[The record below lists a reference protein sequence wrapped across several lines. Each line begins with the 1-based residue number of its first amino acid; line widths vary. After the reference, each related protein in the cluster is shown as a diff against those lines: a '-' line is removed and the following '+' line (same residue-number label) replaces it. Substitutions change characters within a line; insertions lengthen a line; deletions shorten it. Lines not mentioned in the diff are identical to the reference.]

1 MKLLL
6 DDIHLSKNGRLKKNI
21 EYIVVA
27 VAAAIF
33 TFYHAILTSLV
44 IARID
49 SLDLSFL
56 YIFAVEWAAF
66 LPLGLAMVA
75 VIWVGKRRKD
85 LFFNLTLT
93 TVITHLVVASIIFV
107 IHSFWQI
114 YINSIF
120 LVGNVDLSTF
130 RSDFMSFLEMRYL
143 VYITMIGLVGGLLK
157 LREQT
162 EISEKASML
171 SLELQK
177 VRLKEIELKMNPEI
191 IYPNLEFIKKRAIEK
206 PEEASQMVIL
216 MAGLLRKLV
225 DNIGEEKVRLNE
237 EVLLFRMYMDLV
249 KLRLS
254 RTIDIK
260 AQLKKLGENYRVPSM
275 VFLIPL
281 FEELFFGSYKIYTE
295 DITSVFMYA
304 EKKSKT
310 ESVIKIVLN
319 GLSTKENLQEYL
331 DNEPLFE
338 SINKLIGDFADE
350 KFVLSAVVEEH
361 FLTLKINS
369 YKAEAVESY

>member
-6 DDIHLSKNGRLKKNI
+6 NDIHFSKNERLKKNI

-66 LPLGLAMVA
+66 LPLGLAMIA
-75 VIWVGKRRKD
+75 VIWVGKRKKD
-85 LFFNLTLT
+85 LFFNLTLI
-93 TVITHLVVASIIFV
+93 TVLTHLVVAAIIFV

-120 LVGNVDLSTF
+120 LVGNVDLNTF

-191 IYPNLEFIKKRAIEK
+191 IYPNLEFIKMRAIEK

-237 EVLLFRMYMDLV
+237 EVLLFQMYMDLV

-260 AQLKKLGENYRVPSM
+260 TQLKKLGENYRVPSM

-295 DITSVFMYA
+295 EITSVFMYA
-304 EKKSKT
+304 ERKSKKK
-310 ESVIKIVLN
+310 SVIKIMLN

-361 FLTLKINS
+361 FLTLNIDS
-369 YKAEAVESY
+369 YKMEVAESY

>member
-93 TVITHLVVASIIFV
+93 TVITHLIVASIIFV

-369 YKAEAVESY
+369 YKVEVVENH

>member
-6 DDIHLSKNGRLKKNI
+6 NDIHFSKNERLKRNI

-66 LPLGLAMVA
+66 LPLGLAMIA
-75 VIWVGKRRKD
+75 VIWVGKRKKD
-85 LFFNLTLT
+85 LFFNLTLV
-93 TVITHLVVASIIFV
+93 TVLTHLVVAAIIFV
-107 IHSFWQI
+107 VHSFWQI

-191 IYPNLEFIKKRAIEK
+191 IYPNLEFIKMRAIEK

-237 EVLLFRMYMDLV
+237 EVHLFQMYMDLV

-260 AQLKKLGENYRVPSM
+260 TQLKKLGENYRVPSM

-295 DITSVFMYA
+295 EITSVFMYA
-304 EKKSKT
+304 ERKSKKK
-310 ESVIKIVLN
+310 SVIKIMLN

-350 KFVLSAVVEEH
+350 KFILSAVVEEH
-361 FLTLKINS
+361 FLTLNIES
-369 YKAEAVESY
+369 YKMEVAESH

>member
-6 DDIHLSKNGRLKKNI
+6 NDIHFSKNERLKKNI

-66 LPLGLAMVA
+66 LPLGLAMIA
-75 VIWVGKRRKD
+75 VIWVGKRKKD
-85 LFFNLTLT
+85 LFFNLTLI
-93 TVITHLVVASIIFV
+93 TVLTHLFVAAIIFV

-120 LVGNVDLSTF
+120 LVGNVDLNTF

-191 IYPNLEFIKKRAIEK
+191 IYPNLEFIKMRAIEK

-237 EVLLFRMYMDLV
+237 EVLLFQMYMDLV

-260 AQLKKLGENYRVPSM
+260 TQLKKLGENYRVPSM

-295 DITSVFMYA
+295 EITSVFMYA
-304 EKKSKT
+304 ERKSKKK
-310 ESVIKIVLN
+310 SVIKIMLN

-361 FLTLKINS
+361 FLTLNIDS
-369 YKAEAVESY
+369 YKMEVAESY

>member
-369 YKAEAVESY
+369 YKAEVVESH

>member
-1 MKLLL
+1 MKQLL
-6 DDIHLSKNGRLKKNI
+6 DDIHFSNNERLKKNI

-27 VAAAIF
+27 VSAAIF

-49 SLDLSFL
+49 SLDLSFF

-66 LPLGLAMVA
+66 LPLGLAMVLI
-75 VIWVGKRRKD
+75 IWIGRIKKH
-85 LFFNLTLT
+85 LFSNLTLS
-93 TVITHLVVASIIFV
+93 TVLIHLTLAGIMCVV
-107 IHSFWQI
+107 HSAWQI

-120 LVGNVDLSTF
+120 LVGNVDLSSF
-130 RSDFMSFLEMRYL
+130 QSDFMSFLEMRYL
-143 VYITMIGLVGGLLK
+143 VYVTMVGLVGGLLK
-157 LREQT
+157 LREQK
-162 EISEKASML
+162 EVSEKASRL

-177 VRLKEIELKMNPEI
+177 VQLKEIELKMNPEI
-191 IYPNLEFIKKRAIEK
+191 IYPNLEFIKHRAIEK

-225 DNIGEEKVRLNE
+225 DNIDEEKVK
-237 EVLLFRMYMDLV
+237 LLDEIHLFKMYMDLI

-254 RTIDIK
+254 KPIEIDTE
-260 AQLKKLGENYRVPSM
+260 LKKVGENYKVPSM

-295 DITSVFMYA
+295 EVSSIFLYA
-304 EKKSKT
+304 KKSKS
-310 ESVIKIVLN
+310 ESIIKITLH

-331 DNEPLFE
+331 DNEPLIE
-338 SINKLIGDFADE
+338 SINKLIGDFSDE
-350 KFVLSAVVEEH
+350 SFVLSAMVEDYS
-361 FLTLKINS
+361 LTLNINS
-369 YKAEAVESY
+369 YKMELVESY